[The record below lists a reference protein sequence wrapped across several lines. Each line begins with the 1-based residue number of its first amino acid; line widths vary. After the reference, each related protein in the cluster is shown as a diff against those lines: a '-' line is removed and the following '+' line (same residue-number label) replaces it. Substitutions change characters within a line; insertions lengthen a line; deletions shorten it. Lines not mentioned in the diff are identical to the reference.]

1 MNDEIARWKSDTDHA
16 ISAALDEQGRAG
28 AVLGPLADEL
38 LSPLRDVSTGGKRV
52 RALLLLAAHASFG
65 GAHAPAATGVAAALE
80 LFQTAALVHDDVL
93 DGSDT
98 RRGRPAT
105 HRRVQALHQERGW
118 HGDAA
123 AFGEAGAVL
132 AGDLAL
138 MCCQRALRDALTTL
152 PAATAHTVSGL
163 FSDMADIVT
172 LGQYAD
178 MRAAAAPLAAL
189 GDQETEIRDVMR
201 AKTASYT
208 AEFPLALGAALAG
221 ADSGTIAAMREAG
234 LSLGH
239 AFQLRDDLLG
249 LTGSPAQTGKPAG
262 DDVREGKRTLV
273 MWRAWGGTDDE
284 GRAVIAATLGD
295 RAASDHDVARVL
307 DVVSR
312 TDAVRWSEAEIAAAA
327 AHARATIV
335 AQRPTSQGGAALE
348 SLITMAVDR
357 TA

>member
-1 MNDEIARWKSDTDHA
+1 MNDEIARWKSETDRA
-16 ISAALDEQGRAG
+16 IAAALDEQTRAG
-28 AVLGPLADEL
+28 AVLGPLAEEL
-38 LSPLRDVSTGGKRV
+38 LTPLRDVSTGGKRV
-52 RALLLLAAHASFG
+52 RALLLLAAHESCG
-65 GAHAPAATGVAAALE
+65 GTQSHAATGVAAALE

-105 HRRVQALHQERGW
+105 HRRVEALHDERGW

-152 PAATAHTVSGL
+152 SAAVARSVSAL

-178 MRAAAAPLAAL
+178 MRAAAAPLTAL
-189 GDQETEIRDVMR
+189 GDQEQEIRDVMR

-208 AEFPLALGAALAG
+208 AEFPLALGAAIAG
-221 ADSGTIAAMREAG
+221 ADAAAIAAMREAG

-273 MWRAWGGTDDE
+273 MWRAWRGTDDE
-284 GRAVIAATLGD
+284 GRAVIASTLGD
-295 RAASDHDVARVL
+295 RTAADHDVERVL
-307 DVVSR
+307 DVVRR
-312 TDAVRWSEAEIAAAA
+312 TDAVAWSEAEIAASAA
-327 AHARATIV
+327 SARATLV
-335 AQRPTSQGGAALE
+335 AQRPTPQGGAALE
-348 SLITMAVDR
+348 ALITMAVDR